1 MGESTVRTCVGS
13 VSGPGEW
20 NGTVPAC
27 EGKKKCE
34 VLETVTTDIACLCI
48 STSLGACS

>member
-1 MGESTVRTCVGS
+1 MRTCVGS

-27 EGKKKCE
+27 EGKE
-34 VLETVTTDIACLCI
+34 VLETVTTDIAYLCI
-48 STSLGACS
+48 SASLGACS